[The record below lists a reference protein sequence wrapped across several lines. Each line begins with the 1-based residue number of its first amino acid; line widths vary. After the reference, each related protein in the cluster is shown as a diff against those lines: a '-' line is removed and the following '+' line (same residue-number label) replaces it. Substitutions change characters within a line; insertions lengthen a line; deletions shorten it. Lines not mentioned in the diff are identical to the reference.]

1 MIGPGSFTEALLHK
15 KKKNEMNINFQQH
28 STAAL
33 NAYLL
38 R

>member
-1 MIGPGSFTEALLHK
+1 MVRPGSFTEILLCN
-15 KKKNEMNINFQQH
+15 KKKNEVNINFQQH